1 MRTADRGRI
10 GPGWHDEHMDAISTE
25 LLHEGL
31 TTSQVAVSPDG
42 RRIAYVV
49 RQVGSGGPPP
59 AVWLAPADGSA
70 APRPL
75 AERASLPRWLPSGD
89 ALVCLVGG
97 RLSTVRLDGSV
108 TELSP
113 YDGWMGEILPL
124 PSGSYALIVEDGTP
138 EQEGIRVWNGS
149 DGAGGDRLAVVR
161 PGDAAPRLL
170 TALGTR
176 HVVAAAARE
185 DGALAVISWD
195 EPADEPG
202 AFTARL
208 HVVDPDTDSA
218 LDCGALPH
226 GASRPAWWHDGSR
239 RHVALMAAAPPA
251 VVGGMTVL
259 DIVPGEAPVD
269 LTPDATSCPTELV
282 ASGRGL
288 VGVFADGLDS
298 VVRELDTR
306 SGKFTDLA
314 RTEGLVSTLACGGG
328 TLAARVSDRC
338 RPNDVFVLR
347 EGEFT
352 PVSDTRPHYRDV
364 AWGTQER
371 LTWRAV
377 DGLALEGLLVLP
389 PGRGRGDG
397 PFPLLV
403 LLHGGPYGRYA
414 DMLQFNSHLAP
425 QWFADAGFA
434 VFLPNPRGSM
444 GRGPAFAASVL
455 GDLGGAELGDV
466 LAGVDTLVADSTADP
481 ARLTVAGWSHG
492 GYLAAWAAARTD
504 RFRAAVVGA
513 GIADWGL
520 QSALGE
526 LGREEAVLVG
536 SAGWDGPGQH
546 PHDTVS
552 PVRYAKDISAPV
564 LILHG
569 EDDTNVPV
577 AQATYLH
584 RALRAHG
591 VPHEL
596 VVYPGEGHAL
606 TGRAAQQDVMHRAR
620 DFLLRHTG

>member
-1 MRTADRGRI
+1 MI
-10 GPGWHDEHMDAISTE
+10 AISTE
-25 LLHEGL
+25 LLYEGL

-49 RQVGSGGPPP
+49 GNVVPGGPPS
-59 AVWLAPADGSA
+59 ALWLAPADGSA
-70 APRPL
+70 APHPL
-75 AERASLPRWLPSGD
+75 AERVSLPRWLPSSD

-97 RLSTVRLDGSV
+97 RLSVVRLDGSV

-113 YDGWMGEILPL
+113 YDGWIGEILPL
-124 PSGSYALIVEDGTP
+124 PGGSYALVVEDDTP
-138 EQEGIRVWNGS
+138 EPEGVRVWNRT

-161 PGDAAPRLL
+161 PGDAAPRPL

-185 DGALAVISWD
+185 DGTLAVASWD

-208 HVVDPDTDSA
+208 HLVDPDADTA

-226 GASRPAWWHDGSR
+226 AASRPVWWHDGSR
-239 RHVALMAAAPPA
+239 WHVALLATAPPHTF
-251 VVGGMTVL
+251 GGRTVL

-269 LTPDATSCPTELV
+269 LTPDAASCPTELV
-282 ASGRGL
+282 ACGRGL
-288 VGVFADGLDS
+288 AGVFADGLDS
-298 VVRELDTR
+298 VVRELDVS
-306 SGKFTDLA
+306 SGKFTDVA
-314 RTEGLVSTLACGGG
+314 RTEGLASTLACGGG
-328 TLAARVSDRC
+328 TLAARISDRY

-347 EGEFT
+347 AGKFAR
-352 PVSDTRPHYRDV
+352 VSDTRPHYRDV

-371 LTWRAV
+371 LTWRAA
-377 DGLALEGLLVLP
+377 DGLALDGLLLLP
-389 PGRGRGDG
+389 PGRTREDG

-414 DMLQFNSHLAP
+414 DQLQFNSHLAP

-434 VFLPNPRGSM
+434 VLLPNPRGSE

-466 LAGVDTLVADSTADP
+466 LAGVDPLVADGTADP
-481 ARLTVAGWSHG
+481 ARLSVAGWSHG

-520 QSALGE
+520 QSGVGE
-526 LGREEAVLVG
+526 LGREDAALVG
-536 SAGWDGPGQH
+536 SAGWDGPGQR

-552 PVRYAKDISAPV
+552 PVRYAKDITAPV

-584 RALRAHG
+584 RALRVHG
-591 VPHEL
+591 IPHEL
-596 VVYPGEGHAL
+596 AVYPGEGHAL
-606 TGRAAQQDVMHRAR
+606 TGRASQEDAMRRAR
-620 DFLLRHTG
+620 DFLLRHAG